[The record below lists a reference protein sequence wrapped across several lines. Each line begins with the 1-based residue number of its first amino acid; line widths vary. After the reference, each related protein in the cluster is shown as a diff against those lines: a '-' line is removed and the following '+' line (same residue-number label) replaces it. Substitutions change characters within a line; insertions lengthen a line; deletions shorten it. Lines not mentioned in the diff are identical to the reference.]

1 MADRPL
7 ISVVTGTRNRHEA
20 VQNAVG
26 EVRRQTYRPLEH
38 IIVSDGPDGILRG
51 RIHELKLQ
59 QVGAHGGRVPL
70 KFVETGRVWSD
81 ELARST
87 SAVPFM
93 VAQFLA
99 RGTLQMWLSDDEE
112 MEPDHIEA
120 LYDLMEETHSDFV
133 YSRAEW
139 WVPGRPA
146 LNRVIGTVPPTPDQL
161 TNVLYRTALL
171 DYGHFRPGVGRGTD
185 WDQVGRWIEAGASYD
200 MLDRIT
206 FRHRADQVGGV
217 DPVTELQPL
226 RGWIPRRGA
235 RNTQ

>member
-20 VQNAVG
+20 VQNALG

-38 IIVSDGPDGILRG
+38 VIVADGPDPVLR
-51 RIHELKLQ
+51 KLLA
-59 QVGAHGGRVPL
+59 GEGHNAYYHGVPIV
-70 KFVETGRVWSD
+70 FQETGRVWSD

-120 LYDLMEETHSDFV
+120 LYDLMEESHSDFT

-217 DPVTELQPL
+217 DPVTQCQPL